1 MSGKQGSRSNKAYWS
16 SVVPLA
22 TMSVTLMFLELEK
35 FLPGVFESFG
45 SCSTVMLYGLW
56 SDRPGSRQE

>member
-1 MSGKQGSRSNKAYWS
+1 MSGKQGSRSSKACWS

-22 TMSVTLMFLELEK
+22 TMLVTLMFLDLAK
-35 FLPGVFESFG
+35 FLPGMFESFG
-45 SCSTVMLYGLW
+45 SCSMMMLYGLW